1 MSTKAVNLKMEES
14 RIADLKQV
22 AAVFHMSMTD
32 VINEALDMYIPTMK
46 KDPLYKLTANVK
58 EASKTETEEIL
69 SEIDNLTDDDLE
81 ISTVKHFTI

>member
-1 MSTKAVNLKMEES
+1 MPTKAVNLKMEES

-32 VINEALDMYIPTMK
+32 VINEALDMYIPIMK

-58 EASKTETEEIL
+58 EASKTESEEIL

-81 ISTVKHFTI
+81 ISTVKHFIV